1 MKTRSHIQPTKPPW
15 PSYAPVNP
23 GSRVSSGLG
32 RDGMFSYQIDGK
44 DVTDIDG
51 FGAAVGH
58 DRLSSLQ
65 FGFNHIPTARWDAIF
80 RKD

>member
-1 MKTRSHIQPTKPPW
+1 
-15 PSYAPVNP
+15 
-23 GSRVSSGLG
+23 
-32 RDGMFSYQIDGK
+32 MFSYQIDGQ